1 MESLLSITD
10 ILKILPHRYP
20 FLLVDRVVECVP
32 DKRLVAIKNVTVN
45 EPFFTGHF
53 PGAPVMPGVLI
64 VEAMAQ
70 ASGLLISYNRKTTSS
85 EYLLFAGIENQ
96 AKQGSLSPAQAQQLS
111 ERYEQLKRDY
121 TRKSED
127 LAAEARKAY
136 AADTE
141 PLNRKLGD
149 ALRKFSSER
158 GINIVIEVGGARES
172 ASIFYAAPGLNITDA
187 FIDDYNKA
195 NP

>member
-85 EYLLFAGIENQ
+85 EYLLFAGIDNVRFRRLVVPGDVLTLTVE
-96 AKQGSLSPAQAQQLS
+96 AKRIRARSAQLHATAS
-111 ERYEQLKRDY
+111 VDGAI
-121 TRKSED
+121 
-127 LAAEARKAY
+127 AAEADLLSMMAELP
-136 AADTE
+136 D
-141 PLNRKLGD
+141 
-149 ALRKFSSER
+149 SSETVDAWR
-158 GINIVIEVGGARES
+158 SGTLLGES
-172 ASIFYAAPGLNITDA
+172 Q
-187 FIDDYNKA
+187 
-195 NP
+195 